1 MDLLSI
7 VAQPN
12 WREFLTDLV
21 ASEGMDPWDIDLM
34 QIADKYLETV
44 RAMQAMDLRVPANVI
59 LASALLLRFKA
70 ESLKVDGWAV
80 DAQEEFYE
88 ERQLIPEELPD
99 LVLKPNRP
107 RPRKVTLDE
116 LIEAMGEV
124 MKRGRRLP
132 VRQSRPTV
140 LNVQLP
146 QQAMNERMRKTME
159 LASKIKDGEDVL
171 LFSAL
176 LDAAGRQRG
185 RIAFHLLPVMHLVQD
200 ERMLAWQDETFGEI
214 FIRVLPETADGSETA
229 AQTAQQSA

>member
-1 MDLLSI
+1 
-7 VAQPN
+7 
-12 WREFLTDLV
+12 
-21 ASEGMDPWDIDLM
+21 
-34 QIADKYLETV
+34 
-44 RAMQAMDLRVPANVI
+44 
-59 LASALLLRFKA
+59 
-70 ESLKVDGWAV
+70 
-80 DAQEEFYE
+80 
-88 ERQLIPEELPD
+88 
-99 LVLKPNRP
+99 
-107 RPRKVTLDE
+107 
-116 LIEAMGEV
+116 
-124 MKRGRRLP
+124 
-132 VRQSRPTV
+132 